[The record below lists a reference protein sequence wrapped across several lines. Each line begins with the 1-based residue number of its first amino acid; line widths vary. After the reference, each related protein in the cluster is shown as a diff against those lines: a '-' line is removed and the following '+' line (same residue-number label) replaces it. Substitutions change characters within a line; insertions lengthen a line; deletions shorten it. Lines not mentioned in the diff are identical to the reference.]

1 MNIGLLEDNQAVS
14 ECIAVVLG
22 IAGHR
27 VSKHTTGASL
37 LGSLAPGNRA
47 RQVPYDLLII
57 DLNLPG
63 ELSGQDVIAKVR
75 ATSTMNDMPILI
87 ITGMYERE
95 LAHVKERFPSIPIL
109 RKPFKM
115 QALAHF
121 VDQYYAL
128 L

>member
-1 MNIGLLEDNQAVS
+1 MNIGLLDDNQAVS

-37 LGSLAPGNRA
+37 LGALALGNR
-47 RQVPYDLLII
+47 VMLLPYDLLII
-57 DLNLPG
+57 DLNLAG
-63 ELSGQDVIAKVR
+63 ELSGQDVIAKIR
-75 ATSTMNDMPILI
+75 ATSTMSDLHILI
-87 ITGMYERE
+87 ITGAYERE

-115 QALAHF
+115 QALAQF